1 MRSIIWI
8 AALTLPVAAC
18 VTARD
23 ADVICQGIE
32 GDIRAL
38 AALEAQMTD
47 PVAVAADRLIV
58 RLDAGC
64 GR

>member
-1 MRSIIWI
+1 MRSMIWI

-23 ADVICQGIE
+23 ADVICNGIE

-38 AALEAQMTD
+38 AALEGQMTD
-47 PVAVAADRLIV
+47 AVAVAADALIV

>member
-1 MRSIIWI
+1 MVVML
-8 AALTLPVAAC
+8 ALTLPVAAC

-23 ADVICQGIE
+23 ADVICNGID

-38 AALEAQMTD
+38 AALEGQMTD
-47 PVAVAADRLIV
+47 DVAVAADRLIV